1 MNCAVINSAD
11 NIVQNIAYVT
21 DLSWSPGL
29 GLFLVPLQQGEAC
42 LIGQSYDEN
51 ANPRFSGNPV
61 TPKTY
66 TAYQFLTRF
75 TADERAAFRAAAAT
89 DPIIADFQQ
98 LAGAAQEIETVNPVT
113 IAGMEYLVSAGLLTE
128 SRKNEILG

>member
-1 MNCAVINSAD
+1 MNCAVVDSAN
-11 NIVQNIAYVT
+11 NIVQNIAYVI

-29 GLFLVPLQQGEAC
+29 GLFLVPLQEGETC

-51 ANPRFSGNPV
+51 DNPRFSGSPIV
-61 TPKTY
+61 PKTY

-75 TADERAAFRAAAAT
+75 TAEERAAFRNAAIT
-89 DPIIADFQQ
+89 DSTVADFQQ
-98 LAGAAQEIETVNPVT
+98 LAGAAQEVSTDNPVT
-113 IAGMEYLVSAGLLTE
+113 IAGMEYLVSVGLLTE